1 VAATIA
7 VSPVNAAATKQLARW
22 EMNEGPS
29 ASVMQD
35 SSGRG
40 NHGVIGDDV
49 VSGLSAGGATFYRF
63 PTYRDPATVPLNP
76 ERVVQVN
83 DSDLNPGTRDYAIT
97 VKFRTTKPDGNMI
110 QKGQS
115 GQSFVKIEAHNG
127 LVSCLFRGASGSKS
141 VNSGVALNNGQ
152 WHTIRCERT
161 VDKVELTI
169 DGTRVRRGY
178 GPTGNISN
186 SLPMT
191 IGGKVKC
198 NQTTT
203 GCDYFDGDIDRV
215 VIETS

>member
-1 VAATIA
+1 MSSAA
-7 VSPVNAAATKQLARW
+7 SQRAAPRF
-22 EMNEGPS
+22 N
-29 ASVMQD
+29 
-35 SSGRG
+35 
-40 NHGVIGDDV
+40 
-49 VSGLSAGGATFYRF
+49 RF